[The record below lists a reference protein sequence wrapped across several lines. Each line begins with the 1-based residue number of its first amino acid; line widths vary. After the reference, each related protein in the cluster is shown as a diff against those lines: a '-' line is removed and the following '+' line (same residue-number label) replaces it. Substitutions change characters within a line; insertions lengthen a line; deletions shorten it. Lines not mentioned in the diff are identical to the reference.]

1 MAPNAA
7 DVMTI
12 DVAPT
17 WTSRGWAG
25 RSGASLR
32 GTYIWRD
39 CSQEDHNGTS
49 QLHLRCSSPVLPWL
63 MTGRKM
69 RTGARSLMRQCS
81 CNCSFREPHNRSAAD
96 LSPASS
102 TTQSC
107 ANLVSCGLR
116 KNPLHSATFAWAGA
130 KYGWKAGFSGG
141 AFPDGG
147 PLGHQTA
154 PDWHAP
160 GRLSWSG
167 QEIRRRTRR

>member
-1 MAPNAA
+1 MQGRGALPSIPRGPKAQCASHGCDTLADGYKSPEVEGGKSAVRPFAGGHSLAATILVRRPN
-7 DVMTI
+7 
-12 DVAPT
+12 
-17 WTSRGWAG
+17 
-25 RSGASLR
+25 SGK
-32 GTYIWRD
+32 D
-39 CSQEDHNGTS
+39 CSSNSSLSHPS
-49 QLHLRCSSPVLPWL
+49 Q
-63 MTGRKM
+63 MY
-69 RTGARSLMRQCS
+69 
-81 CNCSFREPHNRSAAD
+81 NCLFAGS
-96 LSPASS
+96 SPASS

-141 AFPDGG
+141 SS

-154 PDWHAP
+154 PDCHAP